1 MIKKNELSTM
11 FDDYA
16 ILLER
21 QTEGFSRDDLI
32 EILESVSKSDD
43 LQVPD
48 IILGDDLKSLY
59 FKDKYLGTIT
69 LITTE
74 GLRDLRDYFEY
85 MRTGLLKIELRSE
98 K

>member
-1 MIKKNELSTM
+1 MIKKKDITTM

-21 QTEGFSRDDLI
+21 QTKGFSREELI

-48 IILGDDLKSLY
+48 IILGDDLTNLF
-59 FKDKYLGTIT
+59 FKDKQSGSVK

-74 GLRDLRDYFEY
+74 GLRELQGFFEY
-85 MRTGLLKIELRSE
+85 IRTGCCELA
-98 K
+98 